1 MRGSERF
8 TQRASTAITK
18 AHDAALGMGH
28 SYVGTE
34 HLLLGIIR
42 EGEGLGARILTDNAL
57 TDAVL
62 TRMVTETV
70 GRGVPGAPEQ
80 GLSPRARHVIELA
93 AEDANRL
100 GHCYVGTEHI
110 LMGILREADSAG
122 ARIIVAAGGDLNK
135 IYTDIMDVF
144 GRPEYKPRPQQSA
157 PRSQTR
163 RAADTKT
170 LDQYGRDLTELAAG
184 GKMDPVIGRDR
195 EIERAIQILSRR
207 SKNNPVLI
215 GEPGVGKTA
224 VAEGLAQRISDGN
237 VPEDLRNKRIVSV
250 DLTAMLAGTK
260 YRGDFEERVK
270 CVLHEV
276 QRAGNVILFIDELH
290 TIVGAGSAE
299 GAIDAANILKPALGR
314 DELQI
319 IGATTLEEYRKY
331 IEKDAALER
340 RFQPV
345 RIAEPTPEQ
354 SLLILRGLRERLEAH
369 HRLHITDDALRKAI
383 TLSVRYIGDRW
394 LPDKAIDL
402 VDEASRVRMQALVQ
416 PERVHALEMQ
426 LTNTTADMENAVR
439 AQNFERAARLR
450 DREQK
455 LRTELEQLRSQW
467 EQTHAGPVRAVTGED
482 VAEIVSLW
490 TGIPVAGITSSES
503 KQLLQMEASLRRRV
517 VGQEEAVHAVSNAI
531 RRSRVGLGDPN
542 RPIGSFL
549 FLGPTGVGKTELCRA
564 LAEALFGDEKALIR
578 VDMSEYMERH
588 SVSRLIGSPPG
599 YIGHEEG
606 GQLTEK
612 VRRKPYSV
620 VLFDEIEKAHEDVFN
635 LLLQV
640 MEDGQLTDSLGRKVN
655 FRNAVVVM
663 TSNVGAKAIT
673 DSRRSLGFTQ
683 QTSEGAGRTDAEIR
697 SMVMS
702 DLKKTFRPEFLN
714 RVDDIIVFHKLTRA
728 NIRQIAQKL
737 LDTVNTRMERAGV
750 ELQVPDA
757 ALDALS
763 ATGYDPVYGARPL
776 RRAIQSTIADQAA
789 GMLLDG
795 TLQQGDVVTAEV
807 HDGKIVLTK
816 TRERGTITS

>member
-34 HLLLGIIR
+34 HILLGIIR
-42 EGEGLGARILTDNAL
+42 EGEGLGARILADNAL
-57 TDAVL
+57 TDSVL

-70 GRGVPGAPEQ
+70 GRGVPGTPEQ

-93 AEDANRL
+93 AEDSNRL
-100 GHCYVGTEHI
+100 GHCYVGTEHL

-122 ARIIVAAGGDLNK
+122 ARILVAAGGDLNK

-144 GRPEYKPRPQQSA
+144 GRPEYKPRPQQGA
-157 PRSQTR
+157 PRTQPR
-163 RAADTKT
+163 RAAETKT
-170 LDQYGRDLTELAAG
+170 LDQYGRDLTELAAV
-184 GKMDPVIGRDR
+184 GKMDPVNGRDR
-195 EIERAIQILSRR
+195 EIERAIQILARR

-260 YRGDFEERVK
+260 YSGDFEERVK

-276 QRAGNVILFIDELH
+276 QRAGNVILFIDEL
-290 TIVGAGSAE
+290 
-299 GAIDAANILKPALGR
+299 
-314 DELQI
+314 QI
-319 IGATTLEEYRKY
+319 IGATTLEEYSKY
-331 IEKDAALER
+331 IEKDAAVER

-369 HRLHITDDALRKAI
+369 HRLHIPHDALRKAI

-402 VDEASRVRMQALVQ
+402 VDEAASRVRMQALVQ

-683 QTSEGAGRTDAEIR
+683 QTGEGAGRTDAEIR
-697 SMVMS
+697 SMVMT